1 MTRTLTVNV
10 NRNPNAPIFTGSR
23 TVTINDDTAVGTT
36 VLRLSATDGDNDIV
50 TFSKVDVSDV
60 QGGNF
65 FVVSNGDIVL
75 VNALSGQ
82 ASYTVSL

>member
-1 MTRTLTVNV
+1 M
-10 NRNPNAPIFTGSR
+10 
-23 TVTINDDTAVGTT
+23 GTT

-82 ASYTVSL
+82 ASYTVSLWRSACILFSLFFDISTI